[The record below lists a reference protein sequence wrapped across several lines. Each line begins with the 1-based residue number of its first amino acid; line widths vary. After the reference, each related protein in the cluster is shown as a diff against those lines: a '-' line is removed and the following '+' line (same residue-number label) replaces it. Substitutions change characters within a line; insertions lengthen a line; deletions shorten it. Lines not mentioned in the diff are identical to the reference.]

1 MQNFFDQVASLQR
14 NHASVLCLGLDPRPH
29 YLSPADREAENPLV
43 AWGERMLRETADY
56 LCCVKPNIAFY
67 EVQGSYGW
75 QALKRTIEIA
85 HEMGLPVLLDAKR
98 GDIGSTAE
106 AYAVAAFHELK
117 ADAITL
123 SPYLGEN
130 SIEPFLRIA
139 GRGLFVLCHT
149 SNPSASEFQTLSV
162 NGQLLYEIVAQ
173 RATQWGDRVG
183 LVVGATYPH
192 AIAAVRNVAP
202 DAWLLLPGVGAQ
214 GADEKAAL
222 AAAGDNII
230 VPVSRGILAKEN
242 PRQAAK
248 MLRDKLNRAREK
260 ASPPELGGGRR
271 EVSPIMKGSKLS
283 HLQQGLA
290 EALVAI
296 NAVKFGDFTLASGKQ
311 SPIYIDLRVL
321 ASHPRTLTLVARAYS
336 DLLTKSNLQYD
347 LIAALPYAALPI
359 GTAVSL
365 QTGCP
370 LIYPRKE
377 AKKYGTARTV
387 EGEYSAGQTALV
399 LDDLISTGGS
409 KIKGAQPLRDAG
421 LNVQDIIVLIDRSG
435 GKADAELSAHGLRLH
450 SVMKL
455 EELIAHLATQ
465 GIISDEQQEIV
476 ERFLREG

>member
-1 MQNFFDQVASLQR
+1 
-14 NHASVLCLGLDPRPH
+14 
-29 YLSPADREAENPLV
+29 
-43 AWGERMLRETADY
+43 
-56 LCCVKPNIAFY
+56 
-67 EVQGSYGW
+67 
-75 QALKRTIEIA
+75 
-85 HEMGLPVLLDAKR
+85 
-98 GDIGSTAE
+98 
-106 AYAVAAFHELK
+106 VAAFHELK

-162 NGQLLYEIVAQ
+162 NGHLLYEIVAQ

-214 GADEKAAL
+214 GANEKAAL
-222 AAAGDNII
+222 AAAGNNII

-248 MLRDKLNRAREK
+248 MLRDKLNRARERAISYQAERSK
-260 ASPPELGGGRR
+260 AGPLSPL
-271 EVSPIMKGSKLS
+271 K
-283 HLQQGLA
+283 QQLA
-290 EALVAI
+290 EALVTI

-321 ASHPRTLTLVARAYS
+321 ASHPRTLTLVARAYT

-377 AKKYGTARTV
+377 AKKYGTARII
-387 EGEYSAGQTALV
+387 EGEYSSGQSALL

-421 LNVQDIIVLIDRSG
+421 LKVQDIIVLIDRSG

-450 SVMKL
+450 SVMKI

-465 GIISDEQQEIV
+465 GIISHEQQEIV
-476 ERFLREG
+476 ERFLREW

>member
-1 MQNFFDQVASLQR
+1 MQNFFDEVASLQR

-29 YLSPADREAENPLV
+29 YLSIADREAENPLL
-43 AWGERMLRETADY
+43 AWGARMLRETADY

-67 EVQGSYGW
+67 EAQGSYGW
-75 QALKRTIEIA
+75 QALKQTIEIA

-149 SNPSASEFQTLSV
+149 SNPSASEFQMLSV
-162 NGQLLYEIVAQ
+162 NGHLLYEIVAQ

-192 AIAAVRNVAP
+192 AIAAVRNIAP
-202 DAWLLLPGVGAQ
+202 EAWLLLPGVGAQ
-214 GADEKAAL
+214 GANEKAAL
-222 AAAGDNII
+222 VAAGDNII
-230 VPVSRGILAKEN
+230 VPVSRGILATEN

-248 MLRDKLNRAREK
+248 TLRDKLNRAREK
-260 ASPPELGGGRR
+260 AMNQAER
-271 EVSPIMKGSKLS
+271 SKAGQLS
-283 HLQQGLA
+283 ALKQQLA
-290 EALVAI
+290 EALVTI
-296 NAVKFGDFTLASGKQ
+296 NAIKFGNFTLASGKQ

-321 ASHPRTLTLVARAYS
+321 ASHPRTLNLVARAYS
-336 DLLTKSNLQYD
+336 DLLTKTKLEYD

-359 GTAVSL
+359 GTALSL
-365 QTGCP
+365 QTGYP

-377 AKKYGTARTV
+377 AKTYGTGRTI
-387 EGEYSAGQTALV
+387 EGQYKSGQTALV

-450 SVMKL
+450 SVMKI
-455 EELIAHLATQ
+455 EEMIAHLARQ
-465 GIISDEQQEIV
+465 GIISHEQQESV
-476 ERFLREG
+476 EQFLRER